1 MTIWKRWIQR
11 SVLCG
16 LLLGGLVGC
25 AAMAHP
31 PIGQIAQN
39 DHAALAA
46 WYDKE
51 AAHLRGHAKDMTVMA
66 EEYRKNPSLSH
77 GTMGG
82 IAHKTDQA
90 VHCDVLAGIYTK
102 AAEEA
107 DELARGHRSM
117 VK

>member
-1 MTIWKRWIQR
+1 MMNSKRWIQR
-11 SVLCG
+11 GVLCG
-16 LLLGGLVGC
+16 LLLTGLVGC
-25 AAMAHP
+25 SMVASP
-31 PIGQIAQN
+31 PVSQIAST

-51 AAHLRGHAKDMTVMA
+51 AAQLRQKAKDMERMQQRYIDEPHLYHMEGRNAPKFDMV
-66 EEYRKNPSLSH
+66 
-77 GTMGG
+77 
-82 IAHKTDQA
+82 Q
-90 VHCDVLAGIYTK
+90 HCNNLIGIYTK

>member
-1 MTIWKRWIQR
+1 MTISKRWMQR

-16 LLLGGLVGC
+16 LLMTGAVGC
-25 AAMAHP
+25 SMVGSP
-31 PIGQIAQN
+31 PVDQIAPT

-51 AAHLRGHAKDMTVMA
+51 AAQLRQKAKDMERMQQRYIDEPHLYHMEGRNAPKFDMV
-66 EEYRKNPSLSH
+66 
-77 GTMGG
+77 
-82 IAHKTDQA
+82 Q
-90 VHCDVLAGIYTK
+90 HCNNLIGIYTK